1 MEGMVKKMRKQGRNH
16 QNRRDRERYHIE
28 GNTVRKPQYE
38 PVRAP
43 LRRQQPGLKKRPAA
57 RPVSGL
63 HLEMLLRVGFFFLI
77 GLAVYMSV
85 AYIQAQSGLRSQI
98 KSLERS
104 QKELE
109 LLRSANDEM
118 EVRLNTYVD
127 LDYIQEY
134 AVNTLGM
141 VYADE
146 TRVIRYNKTESE
158 YVIQNEDIPN

>member
-1 MEGMVKKMRKQGRNH
+1 
-16 QNRRDRERYHIE
+16 
-28 GNTVRKPQYE
+28 
-38 PVRAP
+38 
-43 LRRQQPGLKKRPAA
+43 
-57 RPVSGL
+57 
-63 HLEMLLRVGFFFLI
+63 
-77 GLAVYMSV
+77 MSV